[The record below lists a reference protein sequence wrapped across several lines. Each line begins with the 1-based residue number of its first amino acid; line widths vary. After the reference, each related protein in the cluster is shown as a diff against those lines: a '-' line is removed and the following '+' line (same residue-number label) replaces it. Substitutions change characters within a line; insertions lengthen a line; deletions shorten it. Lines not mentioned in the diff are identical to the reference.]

1 MEKKDD
7 HGDGVVDVRT
17 GATNLHKQI
26 NAMEYQIQNARATL
40 EQLQEEQ
47 LVVKKNFNR
56 LLEEFSHGGDG
67 STANLENELG
77 FKISQVPGVIG
88 KKEKLGRKLQENTKT
103 VMEWLR
109 VKDPQESK
117 EVEDHAAEMG
127 TQLSFSVIRLLLFML
142 QRRELVQNGEFQRF
156 KALIACNK
164 SSTIASKICTVIEI
178 VEAEFT
184 KKKAVDL
191 EQGIM
196 SPENAE
202 DVAYE
207 ASIKRREIN
216 QVFQKV
222 VNQILH
228 LESIGSSISCPE
240 EWLIVAKD
248 LAMSLEN
255 RLVDYKK
262 GLYEINEK
270 IRELADEYFPYWIE
284 AEEEKV
290 KEFSYRINTQVYGLW
305 VVNDDDDSEEA
316 SKQASKRRK
325 GSDYR

>member
-77 FKISQVPGVIG
+77 FKISQVPELSGRRKSWEENS
-88 KKEKLGRKLQENTKT
+88 KKI
-103 VMEWLR
+103 
-109 VKDPQESK
+109 P
-117 EVEDHAAEMG
+117 
-127 TQLSFSVIRLLLFML
+127 
-142 QRRELVQNGEFQRF
+142 RRERARAKRGFG
-156 KALIACNK
+156 
-164 SSTIASKICTVIEI
+164 T
-178 VEAEFT
+178 
-184 KKKAVDL
+184 
-191 EQGIM
+191 GIM

-270 IRELADEYFPYWIE
+270 IRELADEFFPYWIE